1 MIIVVLFNPGHSV
14 TFFIVKGL
22 YGVEPAPNKRNKSCW
37 KRVSSQMDGQS
48 IQKDAKK
55 NKKDT
60 NTKCKT
66 RVMNTEG
73 YLLDTRKHRGKE

>member
-1 MIIVVLFNPGHSV
+1 
-14 TFFIVKGL
+14 
-22 YGVEPAPNKRNKSCW
+22 
-37 KRVSSQMDGQS
+37 MDGQS

-73 YLLDTRKHRGKE
+73 YLLDTRKHRGKEWISETLYKGQSKDPHDI